1 MTYTANTQHT
11 PGPWSIAMDD
21 GAYPKAIIEA
31 LDGDGYESTIA
42 VVYKFDDNL
51 DSNAH
56 LIAAAPE
63 LLAALEQ
70 IDSYLSPMEGEE
82 DVYAEI
88 RGVIHDAIAK
98 AKGA

>member
-51 DSNAH
+51 ESNAH
-56 LIAAAPE
+56 LIAASPE
-63 LLAALEQ
+63 LLEACEALLDHASAQ
-70 IDSYLSPMEGEE
+70 FSPDATE
-82 DVYAEI
+82 AI
-88 RGVIHDAIAK
+88 NKALAAIAK